1 MLTAWYHLGT
11 GRTMLVSLRA
21 VLREAEMSF
30 RAGLFSRNTNVFT
43 LFWAPRSAFDCA
55 LAARGAQLGFGE
67 PH

>member
-1 MLTAWYHLGT
+1 
-11 GRTMLVSLRA
+11 MLVSLRA

-43 LFWAPRSAFDCA
+43 LFWAPHSAFDCA
-55 LAARGAQLGFGE
+55 LAARGAQLGFGK